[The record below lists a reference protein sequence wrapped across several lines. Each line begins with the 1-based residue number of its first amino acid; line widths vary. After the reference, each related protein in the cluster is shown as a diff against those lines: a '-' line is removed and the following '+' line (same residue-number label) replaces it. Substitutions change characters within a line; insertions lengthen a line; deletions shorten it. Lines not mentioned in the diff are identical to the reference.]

1 MHNGEA
7 FLGLCIGLGLGFWH
21 PLTENGHP
29 LTENGLLKQSLKAS
43 NHSQQGNQIGN
54 FTQLNFKQ
62 VTSIYL
68 LGFTNDAS
76 KSILD
81 QLKDQLE

>member
-21 PLTENGHP
+21 PP
-29 LTENGLLKQSLKAS
+29 TENGLLKQSLKAS
-43 NHSQQGNQIGN
+43 NHSQQGNQIGD
-54 FTQLNFKQ
+54 FTPLNFKQ